1 MASSSQIKPGEA
13 GTITANIDTKRRK
26 GPLSKVIR
34 VYSNDP
40 KRSVVTLSLKA
51 VIQE

>member
-1 MASSSQIKPGEA
+1 MASSSQIKPGET
-13 GTITANIDTKRRK
+13 GSITTSINTKGRK
-26 GPLSKVIR
+26 GHLSKIVR

-51 VIQE
+51 VLQ